1 MRRAVEGRVSVA
13 RVGDG
18 DVLLV
23 RVDRRR
29 ARDGGSDWG
38 RADPLQTHG
47 WRLGLLQRRVR
58 ALLVLWGRRRRGG
71 RAGGELL
78 DHVAELVPADVVD
91 LRLRLRRAGGSRL
104 LGRRRG
110 RGLPDGAAELVDP
123 EVLDL
128 AGGGGAAGGAIHGE
142 KPDRDREEP
151 VEVWSIQGGGGGG
164 GHGPQRR
171 ARA

>member
-1 MRRAVEGRVSVA
+1 VEGRVSVA

-38 RADPLQTHG
+38 RAYPLQAHG
-47 WRLGLLQRRVR
+47 WRLGLLVWRRVR
-58 ALLVLWGRRRRGG
+58 ALLVLRRRRRRGG

-91 LRLRLRRAGGSRL
+91 LRLRRAGGSGLR
-104 LGRRRG
+104 GRRRG